1 MKTIPSQLIPL
12 ALFASLT
19 LFSTAIAAP
28 PQAKDWLVD
37 PSPYKSAVRADAGR
51 HELVLENG
59 LVSRTIR
66 LAPNAATV
74 DYRSLVSGEQ
84 LLRATGP
91 EARVTIDGVDHAI
104 GGLSGQPV
112 KNYLKAD
119 WLDDLKADPAAY
131 RFAEWK
137 TQPL

>member
-1 MKTIPSQLIPL
+1 MKTIQFRLVALAMLLPL
-12 ALFASLT
+12 SSLSPA
-19 LFSTAIAAP
+19 FAAP

-37 PSPYKSAVRADAGR
+37 PSPYKAVVRELAAR

-91 EARVTIDGVDHAI
+91 EARVTLA
-104 GGLSGQPV
+104 GG
-112 KNYLKAD
+112 D
-119 WLDDLKADPAAY
+119 
-131 RFAEWK
+131 
-137 TQPL
+137 